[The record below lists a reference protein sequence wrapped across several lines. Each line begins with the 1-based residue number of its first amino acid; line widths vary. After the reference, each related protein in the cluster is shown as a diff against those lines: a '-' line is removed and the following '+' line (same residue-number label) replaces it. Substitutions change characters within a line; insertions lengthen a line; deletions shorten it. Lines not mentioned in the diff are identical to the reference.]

1 MCQLY
6 IINEYSRA
14 SNYGIGTYISQL
26 LCTVKEMDMKITVV
40 HLRDAS
46 HTSFYQEE
54 KDNVQYLYIPSPQ
67 YTNTWIGSDKSLQ
80 RYYRN
85 SFYLLLSYINDTND
99 KLIFHFNFFNAF
111 YLASLLKERFTCKIV
126 LTVHYMEWSFE
137 LLGDVDKLKKILDKT
152 ETPQDVRIKD
162 NVASEKKFIK
172 ICDHIIA
179 IAEHSYKTLNQIYEV
194 DTKKMTLIRHG
205 LQDCYIERSINEK
218 INLRHKFGFSEEEK
232 LIVFA
237 GRLDPVK
244 GIMILLKAFKQLFV
258 HDKSLRLIIAGDGNM
273 SRYLNETSPLW
284 SKVVFTGFIS
294 KEKLYEL
301 YAIGDVGVLPSL
313 HEEFGYV
320 ALEMM
325 MMGLPLVTGRTTGL
339 KEIVVDT
346 ITGITVALESEDDNC
361 SASALAAAMGTLLY
375 DPFKMREN
383 GNNGRNRY
391 LAIYENTIFQNKMK
405 SFYSNILNS
414 N

>member
-14 SNYGIGTYISQL
+14 SNYGVGTYINQL
-26 LCTVKEMDMKITVV
+26 LCTVKEMGMKITVV

-46 HTSFYQEE
+46 HTVFHQEE
-54 KDNVQYLYIPSPQ
+54 KDNVRYLHIPPPQ
-67 YTNTWIGSDKSLQ
+67 YTNSRIDTDKSLQ

-85 SFYLLLSYINDTND
+85 SFYLLLSYINNADD
-99 KLIFHFNFFNAF
+99 EIIFHFNFFNALL
-111 YLASLLKERFTCKIV
+111 LASLLKERLTCKIV

-137 LLGDVDKLKKILDKT
+137 LLGDVDKLKKILEKA
-152 ETPQDVRIKD
+152 ETPRDVRIK
-162 NVASEKKFIK
+162 NTYALEKKFIEV
-172 ICDHIIA
+172 CDHIIA
-179 IAEHSYKTLNQIYEV
+179 IAEHSYTTLDHIYKV
-194 DTKKMTLIRHG
+194 DTEKMTLIKHG
-205 LQDCYIERSINEK
+205 LQDCYIERSVNEK
-218 INLRHKFGFSEEEK
+218 INLRNQFGFSEEEK

-273 SRYLNETSPLW
+273 SRYLDATSPLW
-284 SKVVFTGFIS
+284 SKVIFTGFIS
-294 KEKLYEL
+294 KEKLNEI
-301 YAIGDVGVLPSL
+301 YAIGSIGVLPSL

-325 MMGLPLVTGRTTGL
+325 MMGLPLVTGKTTGL
-339 KEIVVDT
+339 NEIVDES
-346 ITGITVALESEDDNC
+346 ITGITVALESEDDHC
-361 SASALAAAMGTLLY
+361 SVSALSEAMAILLY
-375 DPFKMREN
+375 DPFKMQKY
-383 GNNGRNRY
+383 GYNGRNRY
-391 LAIYENTIFQNKMK
+391 LAVYKNIIFQNKMK
-405 SFYSNILNS
+405 SFYSDILNG